1 MLAEGEH
8 DRASELQ
15 RLVDQGDVGPL
26 RAFVENLTIEELES
40 SFGLAINYADLEP
53 YYARKMLGQIGRLY
67 LDFLVEEKTK
77 KRRKELAEKIRC
89 LFKTYFLCM
98 FDFTTS
104 GHKFIT
110 KSRRGSAYLM
120 IHKVLEH
127 ENIIEL
133 ADELR
138 TKNERLSNS
147 AIAKILRQKHGITL
161 AESTIRNIIKKRK
174 ASDKTVEDPFQL

>member
-53 YYARKMLGQIGRLY
+53 YYARKMLGQIGRLH

-77 KRRKELAEKIRC
+77 KRRKELVYLLAKYT
-89 LFKTYFLCM
+89 KP
-98 FDFTTS
+98 S
-104 GHKFIT
+104 AGHR
-110 KSRRGSAYLM
+110 S
-120 IHKVLEH
+120 
-127 ENIIEL
+127 
-133 ADELR
+133 
-138 TKNERLSNS
+138 
-147 AIAKILRQKHGITL
+147 
-161 AESTIRNIIKKRK
+161 KRI
-174 ASDKTVEDPFQL
+174 